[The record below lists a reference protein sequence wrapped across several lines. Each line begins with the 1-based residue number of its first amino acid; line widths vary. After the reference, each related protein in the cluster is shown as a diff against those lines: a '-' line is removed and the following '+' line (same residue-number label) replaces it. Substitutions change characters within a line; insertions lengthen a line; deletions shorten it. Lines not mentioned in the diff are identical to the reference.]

1 MEDPPLAWGAMLVLI
16 GAIGLFVVLGFFGL
30 LPLEQIYVVMT
41 TLVLAQALA
50 VILAFVG
57 GVVVGLFLAHRILD
71 SRDFTP
77 FERAVLEGQREI
89 KEKLDGEE

>member
-1 MEDPPLAWGAMLVLI
+1 MDDVPLAYSAMLVLVVAI
-16 GAIGLFVVLGFFGL
+16 GAFVLLGFFGM
-30 LPLEQIYVVMT
+30 LPLQQIYVVMT

-71 SRDFTP
+71 SQDFTP
-77 FERAVLEGQREI
+77 FERAVLEGQSEI
-89 KEKLDGEE
+89 MEKLEDE

>member
-1 MEDPPLAWGAMLVLI
+1 MERPPLGYVAIVVLLAAI
-16 GAIGLFVVLGFFGL
+16 GAFVVLGFLGF

-41 TLVLAQALA
+41 TLVLAQAVA
-50 VILAFVG
+50 VILAFIG

-77 FERAVLEGQREI
+77 FERAVLEGQNEIRELL
-89 KEKLDGEE
+89 EDRE